1 MKGGHQHR
9 RNYCICSQ
17 CGKWFRRN
25 KGIHE
30 MMSYGPIHFCNKYC
44 SDAAEFEASLE
55 FDVGG
60 CYEPHY
66 YDNAAASCDVDRDVG
81 VCYEPNYEERM

>member
-1 MKGGHQHR
+1 MAMAHHR

-25 KGIHE
+25 KGIHA
-30 MMSYGPIHFCNKYC
+30 MMSYGPIHFCNKHC
-44 SDAAEFEASLE
+44 SDGAEYEASLE
-55 FDVGG
+55 ADVGG

-66 YDNAAASCDVDRDVG
+66 YDDT
-81 VCYEPNYEERM
+81 EEIIQTSTH